1 MKITLLNLLCSNQI
15 SRILK
20 CDWKDA
26 VWMIVSCNGWQQWCY
41 LMAGGP
47 RQFCGNLVCRSTAA
61 WDDDVGDGNSWKSEI
76 ICTAFSALT
85 TTSIRRHLCSST
97 TMTLVV
103 PSVQQSTLGDRA
115 FPVAASRAWN
125 SLPLAIRTVSSL
137 TFFRQQLKIHLFR
150 LSFG

>member
-125 SLPLAIRTVSSL
+125 SPTTCHPNCFILHLLSAT
-137 TFFRQQLKIHLFR
+137 TETHLFR
-150 LSFG
+150 LSFS